1 MSKFEPWHQF
11 AAMAEVLG
19 FEKTAIARHFSLRCL
34 FFAREQMQSSF
45 ELSGLKAALLE
56 VRIATKVLR
65 ILEKINK

>member
-1 MSKFEPWHQF
+1 
-11 AAMAEVLG
+11 
-19 FEKTAIARHFSLRCL
+19 
-34 FFAREQMQSSF
+34 MQSSF